1 MKNLN
6 KTIAS
11 VLITSIFMANAY
23 AQTKKATVNNIT
35 KTSAAPSVT
44 KTATPSKPAEV
55 KTVSAEPKKEINDK
69 PAVKTKKSYT
79 ASQSSFVK
87 GSKYLGGGAS
97 FSGGSVFVTLSAEYG
112 LTADISFAGL
122 VWLSSVSVSGGISS
136 NYCLSRLL
144 QIQKLDPY
152 IGATVAYQ
160 SGQVTSTD
168 ANGNRVDKNG
178 ITRVVGQAG
187 VQYRMSA
194 NMVAFAQYSVGI
206 INGGAGWPSA
216 GIKFS
221 L

>member
-6 KTIAS
+6 KIIAAFF
-11 VLITSIFMANAY
+11 ITSLFMGPAH
-23 AQTKKATVNNIT
+23 AQTKKVS
-35 KTSAAPSVT
+35 SAKPAAVT
-44 KTATPSKPAEV
+44 KPAATKITAAATSKAPEL
-55 KTVSAEPKKEINDK
+55 KKEVNDK

-97 FSGGSVFVTLSAEYG
+97 FSGGSMFANLSAEYG
-112 LTADISFAGL
+112 LTDDISLGAV
-122 VWLSSVSVSGGISS
+122 VWLASGSVSGGVSA
-136 NYCLSRLL
+136 NYCLSRVL
-144 QIQKLDPY
+144 KLTKVDPY

-168 ANGNRVDKNG
+168 ADGNRVDKNG

-187 VQYRMSA
+187 IQYRMSPKTIF
-194 NMVAFAQYSVGI
+194 FAQYSVGI

-221 L
+221 M

>member
-6 KTIAS
+6 KIIAAFSIAS
-11 VLITSIFMANAY
+11 LFIGQANG
-23 AQTKKATVNNIT
+23 QTKKVNNAKTSGT
-35 KTSAAPSVT
+35 KTSVAAPA
-44 KTATPSKPAEV
+44 KIAE
-55 KTVSAEPKKEINDK
+55 SKKEVNDK

-79 ASQSSFVK
+79 TSQSSFVK

-97 FSGGSVFVTLSAEYG
+97 FSGGSAFVNLSAEYG
-112 LTADISFAGL
+112 LTDDISLGAV
-122 VWLSSVSVSGGISS
+122 VWLASGSASGGVSA

-144 QIQKLDPY
+144 KIQKLDPY

-160 SGQVTSTD
+160 SGQVTTTD
-168 ANGNRVDKNG
+168 ADRKRVDKNG
-178 ITRVVGQAG
+178 ITRIVGQAG
-187 VQYRMSA
+187 VQYPINPKA
-194 NMVAFAQYSVGI
+194 IFFAQYSVGI

>member
-6 KTIAS
+6 KIIAAFF
-11 VLITSIFMANAY
+11 ITSLFMGPAH
-23 AQTKKATVNNIT
+23 AQTKKVSSAKPAAVTKPAAT
-35 KTSAAPSVT
+35 KTTAAA
-44 KTATPSKPAEV
+44 TAKAP
-55 KTVSAEPKKEINDK
+55 EPKKEVNDK

-97 FSGGSVFVTLSAEYG
+97 FSGGSVFVNLSAEYG
-112 LTADISFAGL
+112 LTDDISLGGV
-122 VWLSSVSVSGGISS
+122 VWLASGSASGGVSA
-136 NYCLSRLL
+136 NYCLARLL
-144 QIQKLDPY
+144 KIQKLDPY
-152 IGATVAYQ
+152 VGATLAYQ
-160 SGQVTSTD
+160 SGQVTTTD
-168 ANGNRVDKNG
+168 ADGNRVDKSG